1 MPSVSPVGPED
12 KQRYADILEEVA
24 SRLEAVK
31 DLLAAG
37 DAGLANIELSALHLR
52 KIIELVVMG
61 SLVTNRT
68 EIEALAKA
76 LQRKKVREAQ
86 ELAKAANPDYWPKGT
101 RPFAGTSGPVEI
113 QAVEGAWREDEW
125 STVYGHLSEL
135 LHARNPYKKP
145 IDMPKERTWQCET
158 RDKVIKLLEHHL
170 VTLVNRDHM
179 LVGRLLFDAKEVEVV
194 TLERLP
200 SSG

>member
-12 KQRYADILEEVA
+12 RQRYADILEEIA
-24 SRLEAVK
+24 SRLGAVK
-31 DLLAAG
+31 DLLAAEN
-37 DAGLANIELSALHLR
+37 AGMANIELGALHLR

-76 LQRKKVREAQ
+76 LRRKKVREAQ

-101 RPFAGTSGPVEI
+101 RPFAGASGPVEI
-113 QAVEGAWREDEW
+113 QAVDGALREDEW

-145 IDMPKERTWQCET
+145 VNEPKERTWLCET
-158 RDKVIKLLEHHL
+158 RDKIIKLLEHHL
-170 VTLVNRDHM
+170 VTLANRDHM

-194 TLERLP
+194 TLERVP
-200 SSG
+200 TSG